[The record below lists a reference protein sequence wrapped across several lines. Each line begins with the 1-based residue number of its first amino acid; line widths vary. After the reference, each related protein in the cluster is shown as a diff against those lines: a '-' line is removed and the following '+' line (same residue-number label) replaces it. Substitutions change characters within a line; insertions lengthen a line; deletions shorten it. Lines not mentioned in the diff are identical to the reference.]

1 MLSVRLE
8 DMASKIKFNIL
19 LSLWS
24 LILTIPI
31 VSASPHTYIE
41 QDIHIYNC
49 DDGIR
54 LAGTLTIPD
63 SIQPQVA
70 IVLATGSGPHNRD
83 EEWDGHHPFKHLA
96 SHLAEHGYTV
106 LRMDDRGVGESQGDS
121 DESSVN
127 DYVRDLNAAI
137 EKLDSCFGSTICKG
151 IFGHSEG
158 GTAAIRIA
166 VDNPRCGFI
175 ITWGAPAWDGD
186 SIVMSQT
193 RARMQAEHGGWENES
208 AQKQKYMLELI
219 KSDMPE
225 GTLLRK
231 LIMTVF
237 PEVKD
242 TIGFADVPMRL
253 FEQLRYMI
261 SPPFREIIRNRP
273 ESYIKS
279 VTVPW
284 LALNGDKDSQVMP
297 DNLRLISRW
306 NQQATTVMLKNH
318 NHWMQNCVTGEI
330 REYDTIT
337 EDISQEMM
345 NIITDWLDRHF
356 QGL

>member
-1 MLSVRLE
+1 
-8 DMASKIKFNIL
+8 MAYKIKYNLL

-24 LILTIPI
+24 LILAIPI
-31 VSASPHTYIE
+31 VNASPYTYIE
-41 QDIHIYNC
+41 HDIPIYNR

-54 LAGTLTIPD
+54 LAGTLTIPNG
-63 SIQPQVA
+63 IKPHAA
-70 IVLATGSGPHNRD
+70 IILATGSGPQNRD
-83 EEWDGHHPFKHLA
+83 EEWDGHCPFKYLA
-96 SHLAEHGYTV
+96 SHLAQHGYAV

-121 DESSVN
+121 EEASVN
-127 DYVRDLNAAI
+127 DYVRDLNTAI
-137 EKLDSCFGSTICKG
+137 AKLDSCFGTSLPKG

-166 VDNPRCGFI
+166 VDNPRCRFI
-175 ITWGAPAWDGD
+175 ITSGAPAWDGD

-208 AQKQKYMLELI
+208 EQRQKYMLELI

-225 GTLLRK
+225 GILLRK
-231 LIMTVF
+231 LIMIAI

-242 TIGFADVPMRL
+242 TIGFSDVPTHL
-253 FEQLRYMI
+253 FRQLRYMI

-273 ESYIKS
+273 ETYIKK

-297 DNLRLISRW
+297 ENLRLISKW
-306 NQQATTVMLKNH
+306 NPQTTTVMLKDH
-318 NHWMQNCVTGEI
+318 NHWMQHCHTGEI
-330 REYDTIT
+330 EEYGTLA
-337 EDISQEMM
+337 EDISQEML
-345 NIITDWLDRHF
+345 NIITEWLDRQFHVRISPVED
-356 QGL
+356 Q